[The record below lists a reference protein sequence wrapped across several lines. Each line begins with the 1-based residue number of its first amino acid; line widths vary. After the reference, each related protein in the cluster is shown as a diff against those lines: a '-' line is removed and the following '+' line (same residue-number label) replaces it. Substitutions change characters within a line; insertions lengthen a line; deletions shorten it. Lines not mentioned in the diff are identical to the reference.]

1 MLTINELLYSR
12 GLPKN
17 AKIKF
22 IRHADKREPVNENY
36 KFDLETFLYWQ
47 SEQSKPIFHSC
58 EFIISF
64 LGMAGKKS
72 RFIGVFKV
80 EGFIVKENKKFQY
93 NLIEVKGFDDIK
105 ERVIVD
111 WVSLPRSWHQWTA
124 NVEEKPIVE
133 ILPSNTFHN
142 KSFSDYLDFI
152 LDFKEL
158 KNIVKNRDGYKE
170 WHLMLS
176 AVKGIYLILDKSTGN
191 KYIGSA
197 YRETGILGRWEEY
210 ANTNGHGNNKQLKA
224 LIEKDNNYARH
235 FQFTILMTLPKT
247 MTATEVIKREVLFKQ
262 KLGTKS
268 FGLNS
273 N

>member
-22 IRHADKREPVNENY
+22 IRHADKRTPVLDSY
-36 KFDLETFLYWQ
+36 KFDIEEFLYWQ
-47 SEQSKPIFHSC
+47 GEQSRPIFHGC
-58 EFIISF
+58 EYIISF
-64 LGMAGKKS
+64 LGMDGKKS

-124 NVEEKPIVE
+124 NVEEKPIIE

-152 LDFKEL
+152 LDFNEL
-158 KNIVKNRDGYKE
+158 KNNVKNRDGFKE

-197 YRETGILGRWEEY
+197 YRENGILGRWEEY
-210 ANTNGHGNNKQLKA
+210 ASTNGHGNNKQLKA
-224 LIEKDNNYARH
+224 LITKDNNHARH